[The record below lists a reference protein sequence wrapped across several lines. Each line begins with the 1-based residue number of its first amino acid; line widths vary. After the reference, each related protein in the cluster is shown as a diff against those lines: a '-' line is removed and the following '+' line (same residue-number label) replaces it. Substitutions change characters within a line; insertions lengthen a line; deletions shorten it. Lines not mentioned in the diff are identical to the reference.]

1 MVITEL
7 VCGLLQ
13 SDNFVRCLYLF
24 SAMKLWISKML
35 GNNFHFAFYLLLLF
49 FSHNVMSDSLKLHG
63 LQHAR
68 LLCPPLLPRVG
79 GNSCPLS
86 RWCYLTI
93 SSSASPFLLLPSTF
107 PSIREIVT
115 IYLLTKSMYELMEIQ
130 SLYIKWKIKL

>member
-24 SAMKLWISKML
+24 SAIKLWISKML

-49 FSHNVMSDSLKLHG
+49 FSHNVMSDSLKPHG

-68 LLCPPLLPRVG
+68 LLCPPLFPRVFSNYVHRVSDAIFSSHLVG
-79 GNSCPLS
+79 TELTLKLVYIAYMQKINLFLS
-86 RWCYLTI
+86 
-93 SSSASPFLLLPSTF
+93 SNGLLH
-107 PSIREIVT
+107 EI
-115 IYLLTKSMYELMEIQ
+115 
-130 SLYIKWKIKL
+130 